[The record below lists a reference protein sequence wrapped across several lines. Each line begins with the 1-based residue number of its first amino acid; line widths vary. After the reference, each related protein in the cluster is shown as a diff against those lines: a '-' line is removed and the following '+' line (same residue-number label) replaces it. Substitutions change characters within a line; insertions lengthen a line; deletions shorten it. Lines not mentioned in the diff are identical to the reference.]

1 MYTLYY
7 FFLLHWNYTLRQWMC
22 LSILGY
28 NTIYFI
34 PFGCTHPISTM
45 TRFRR
50 SFASKSFGLS
60 DRARI
65 RDDDKFH
72 AACLL
77 ACTDRNFLGE
87 KERQTGGRQRGSGQ
101 RASIVD
107 RQRARIHGHLEK
119 CPNFHFLPRF
129 VSSSAPS
136 AARLPFREG
145 VNTAQ
150 GWLGSNYRLNFIGNV
165 PQGRFTRLRKYTTRE
180 N

>member
-1 MYTLYY
+1 M
-7 FFLLHWNYTLRQWMC
+7 NV

-87 KERQTGGRQRGSGQ
+87 KERREDGKGDPGNGHRSSTVRELEFTDTSRSVLIFISCPASFLQAPLRRHVSPFVRVLTRPKDDSTRIIDSISSETYRRDVSRGYG
-101 RASIVD
+101 
-107 RQRARIHGHLEK
+107 
-119 CPNFHFLPRF
+119 
-129 VSSSAPS
+129 
-136 AARLPFREG
+136 
-145 VNTAQ
+145 NTRPAKTN
-150 GWLGSNYRLNFIGNV
+150 G
-165 PQGRFTRLRKYTTRE
+165 
-180 N
+180 